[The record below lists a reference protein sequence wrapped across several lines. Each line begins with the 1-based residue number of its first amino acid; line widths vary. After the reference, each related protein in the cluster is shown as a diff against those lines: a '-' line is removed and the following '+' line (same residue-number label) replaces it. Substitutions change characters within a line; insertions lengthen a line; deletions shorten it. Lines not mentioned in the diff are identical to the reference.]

1 MTDTAHG
8 TRLVRRVVQ
17 EHRRTVFLLTA
28 ALVLNLL
35 IYGVVVR
42 PLERSVANVEQ
53 STVAAEQALTAAQA
67 EYAKADGTRTG
78 KDRASKELATFY
90 SSVLAQDLAGARRLT
105 YGRVSRLAG
114 QSRLMYRRGKYVP
127 VEDRGSE
134 LTKLQATVEL
144 TGSYANMRT
153 FIHALETAPEFVV
166 INNVEL
172 AEGAT
177 GDDSLR
183 LSLELSTYFRNDR
196 R

>member
-1 MTDTAHG
+1 VTDTAHG

-28 ALVLNLL
+28 AFVLNLL

-67 EYAKADGTRTG
+67 EHAKADGTRTG

-90 SSVLAQDLAGARRLT
+90 TSVLAQDLAGARRLT
-105 YGRVSRLAG
+105 YGRLSRLAE
-114 QSRLMYRRGKYVP
+114 QSRLMYRSGKYAP

-134 LTKLQATVEL
+134 LTKLRATVEL

-153 FIHALETAPEFVV
+153 FIHAIETAPEFVV
-166 INNVEL
+166 INNMEL